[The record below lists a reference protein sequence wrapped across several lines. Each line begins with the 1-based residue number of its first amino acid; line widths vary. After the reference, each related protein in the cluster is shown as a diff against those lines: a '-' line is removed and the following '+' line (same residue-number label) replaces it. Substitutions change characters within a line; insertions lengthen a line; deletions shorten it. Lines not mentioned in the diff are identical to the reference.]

1 MRQRRENK
9 SDVQENVYAILQDV
23 LGQVNTW
30 LHFAEAKNAALIAFN
45 IAVLGSILEQLSNEK
60 CALSVKYMY
69 MICGIMALVS
79 TIFCL
84 CSFYSNCK
92 ENSNKETKGEEPAK
106 FNLELY
112 SHIAVLPENKYL
124 IKLYK
129 SYFNI
134 VVNEG
139 ELNAHE
145 KDLESEIIANSKI
158 AMRKYTLFN
167 KALKII
173 IVTIVLFVGIC
184 ILDGVN
190 IFSKLEQALANI
202 PISR

>member
-1 MRQRRENK
+1 
-9 SDVQENVYAILQDV
+9 
-23 LGQVNTW
+23 
-30 LHFAEAKNAALIAFN
+30 
-45 IAVLGSILEQLSNEK
+45 
-60 CALSVKYMY
+60 
-69 MICGIMALVS
+69 MICGIMTLVS

-84 CSFYSNCK
+84 WSFYSNCK
-92 ENSNKETKGEEPAK
+92 ANSNEERRREEPAK

-112 SHIAVLPENKYL
+112 SHIALFHEDKYL

-139 ELNAHE
+139 ELNARE

-158 AMRKYTLFN
+158 TMRKYTLFN
-167 KALKII
+167 RSLIII

-184 ILDGVN
+184 IFDGVN
-190 IFSKLEQALANI
+190 ILESSKLKQAPANI
-202 PISR
+202 QTSMMIIR